1 MGDTYRWH
9 NPLSSPF
16 TEIIHIAPAAPVAGE
31 LPENAKG
38 TYPARLTV
46 SIKDANSI
54 QVQGFFEKPL
64 DNDDARTIR
73 LRNVFRYDA
82 PTPVPPFDVYAFVSI
97 APMFH
102 AAADSGIEI
111 RFSAP
116 KKKGVVVNRNL
127 NLIVDSGVSYIVND
141 GLFDHVF
148 VLLMGANKPRITISA
163 KARIRDAVHFF
174 TISGVRDASIT
185 IDDCAHSCPS
195 RVYGA
200 ITTQTTQT
208 GWSADEALPIQTYTD
223 TGRFE
228 RASRISSHTRIA
240 RFKSLESLGEFFDMH
255 AALAHEIVRP
265 VKPLTFARTVG
276 AVRARQPVETRDL
289 IIPSGEPI
297 PVNEARTYKSLHV
310 APAAAAADLLS

>member
-16 TEIIHIAPAAPVAGE
+16 TDVIRISPAAPVTGE

-46 SIKDANSI
+46 SMKADNSV

-64 DNDDARTIR
+64 DNDDARNIR

-82 PTPVPPFDVYAFVSI
+82 PTPVPPFDVYTFFSI
-97 APMFH
+97 VPIFH

-116 KKKGVVVNRNL
+116 KKKGVVVNRIL

-148 VLLMGANKPRITISA
+148 VLLMGADKPRVTLGA

-174 TISGVRDASIT
+174 TISGVRNASIA
-185 IDDCAHSCPS
+185 IEDCARSCPS

-200 ITTQTTQT
+200 ITTQTMQS
-208 GWSADEALPIQTYTD
+208 GWSADDALPIQTYTD

-228 RASRISSHTRIA
+228 RASRIGSHTRIA
-240 RFKSLESLGEFFDMH
+240 RFKSMASLGEFFDMH
-255 AALAHEIVRP
+255 ASFVHEIVRP
-265 VKPLTFARTVG
+265 IKPITFARTVR
-276 AVRARQPVETRDL
+276 AVRAWQPVETRDL
-289 IIPSGEPI
+289 VIPSSERI
-297 PVNEARTYKSLHV
+297 PVNDARAYKSLRV
-310 APAAAAADLLS
+310 APTAANLLPY